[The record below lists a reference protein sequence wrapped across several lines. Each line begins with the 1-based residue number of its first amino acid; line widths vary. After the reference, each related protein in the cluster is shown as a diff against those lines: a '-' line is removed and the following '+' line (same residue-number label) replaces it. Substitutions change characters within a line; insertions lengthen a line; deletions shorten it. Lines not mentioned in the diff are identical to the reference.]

1 VYRARTYNEIYYMRL
16 IVNHGRI
23 HHPSIDTVDEL
34 ESAIAKSPNV
44 RLLNGRHLFTLIL
57 GRILWEFYFRN
68 FWRSNVLNVTGNR
81 LETYFIVLMGP
92 RFNNCLPYF
101 ALSASKHIY
110 IFDAWPSSYD
120 QIVKFMAHFRVTN
133 LFVSSRQSAQR
144 LDKLSSSTR
153 VHWIP
158 EGVDPT
164 RYLHK
169 PSNQRRIDVL
179 QLGRKWDYY
188 HERILQPIE
197 SAGYVYLF
205 EKVKGQLVFPS
216 RHEFI
221 NGLSD
226 TKISICFPSNIT
238 HPDRAGGVSTLT
250 TRYLQSM
257 ASKCLVVGTPPP
269 ELNDLFGYPP
279 IIEADLEDPAG
290 QLKAILSQYEQYADL
305 IEANYEAVCQ
315 NHTWERRWQEMRSYI
330 D

>member
-1 VYRARTYNEIYYMRL
+1 MRL

-23 HHPSIDTVDEL
+23 FHPSINTVEEL
-34 ESAIAKSPNV
+34 ESAIAPSPNV
-44 RLLNGRHLFTLIL
+44 RLLNGRHPFTLIL
-57 GRILWEFYFRN
+57 GRILWELYFRN
-68 FWRSNVLNVTGNR
+68 FWHPNVLGVTGNLQR

-110 IFDAWPSSYD
+110 LFDAWPSSYD
-120 QIVKFMAHFRVTN
+120 QIVKFTTRFRVRN
-133 LFVSSRQSAQR
+133 LFVSSRQSALQ
-144 LDKLSSSTR
+144 LDKMSSSTHI
-153 VHWIP
+153 HWIP

-164 RYLHK
+164 RYQHK
-169 PSNQRRIDVL
+169 PFNQRRVDVL
-179 QLGRKWDYY
+179 QLGRKWDSY
-188 HERILQPIE
+188 HERIHKPIE

-216 RHEFI
+216 RYEFI

-238 HPDRAGGVSTLT
+238 HPARAGGVSTLT

-257 ASKCLVVGTPPP
+257 ASKCLVVGKAPP
-269 ELNDLFGYPP
+269 ELNDLFGYSP

-290 QLKAILSQYEQYADL
+290 QLKAILSQFEQYTDL
-305 IEANYEAVCQ
+305 IESNYEAVCQ
-315 NHTWERRWQEMRSYI
+315 NHTWEQRWQEMQTHI
-330 D
+330 C

>member
-1 VYRARTYNEIYYMRL
+1 MRL
-16 IVNHGRI
+16 IVNHGRMY
-23 HHPSIDTVDEL
+23 HPSIDTVDEL
-34 ESAIAKSPNV
+34 ESTIAQSPNV
-44 RLLNGRHLFTLIL
+44 RLLNGRCSFPLIL
-57 GRILWEFYFRN
+57 GRVLWELYIRN
-68 FWRSNVLNVTGNR
+68 LWRPNKFSATNNFQHFEDFFV
-81 LETYFIVLMGP
+81 VLMGP
-92 RFNNCLPYF
+92 RFNNCFPYF
-101 ALSASKHIY
+101 ASSVCRHIY
-110 IFDAWPSSYD
+110 LFDAWPSSYD
-120 QIVKFMAHFRVTN
+120 QIAKFTDHFHVRN
-133 LFVSSRQSAQR
+133 LFVSSRQSALL
-144 LDKLSSSTR
+144 LDKMSSSTN

-164 RYLHK
+164 RYHHK

-179 QLGRKWDYY
+179 QMGRKWDSY

-197 SAGYVYLF
+197 SAGYIYLF

-216 RHEFI
+216 RQEFI

-279 IIEADLEDPAG
+279 IIEADLDNPAG

-305 IEANYEAVCQ
+305 IESNYEAVCQ
-315 NHTWERRWQEMRSYI
+315 NHTWERRWQEMQTHI
-330 D
+330 L